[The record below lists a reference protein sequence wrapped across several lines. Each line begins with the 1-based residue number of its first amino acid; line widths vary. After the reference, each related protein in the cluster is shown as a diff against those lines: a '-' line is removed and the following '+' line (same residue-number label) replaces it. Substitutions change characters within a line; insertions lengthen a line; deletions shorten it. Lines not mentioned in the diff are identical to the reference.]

1 MCKAFSGIATRTKI
15 YWRFAMDSHNDIV
28 KHFKLKDDEAG
39 RLIPFEISPKN
50 GDYLNPD
57 EWVFKFDDGCPGWW
71 KSSHEKMCWDAFK
84 KWQRKLDGKLIR
96 KKTVHPF
103 RIRHPKIKP
112 YHIRILREWDSVW
125 GSVGASVWASV
136 WDSVGASVRDSVWD
150 SVWGSVGASV
160 WASVW
165 DSVGASVRDSVW
177 DSVWDSVRAYVGSFF
192 KLKRKEWK
200 YTKGVK
206 CKGYPFM
213 SLVKLWEMGLVPSF
227 DGKIWRLHGGKNA
240 KVLFE
245 ISRKELRKGGAG

>member
-112 YHIRILREWDSVW
+112 YHIRILREWA
-125 GSVGASVWASV
+125 SVGASVRDSVGASVGDSVWASV
-136 WDSVGASVRDSVWD
+136 WDSVG
-150 SVWGSVGASV
+150 
-160 WASVW
+160 
-165 DSVGASVRDSVW
+165 
-177 DSVWDSVRAYVGSFF
+177 AYVGSFF

-206 CKGYPFM
+206 CKGYPFR

-227 DGKIWRLHGGKNA
+227 DGKSWRLHGGKNA
-240 KVLFE
+240 ETLFE